1 MPRKIKKG
9 GSGLSGKTPVN
20 NKNSSASSKKSIKLA
35 SLSGSKS
42 TGGRAKPATYKQPSI
57 VSGMSVSDILNM
69 SESRFNKLTERELKL
84 VVGRLVS
91 AVNKRVRRF
100 EKAGITTPATRALE
114 KSGGKLSVKGKSL
127 NELRSEYAR
136 ARNFLNMETSTR
148 KGYEQVQKK
157 ISETLRE
164 RGYDISPNELD
175 DMFEVYNDLLEIDP
189 SLSMSK
195 DRYLLM
201 QEIANMPD
209 DLDVSEKVL
218 KAKERYTE
226 LYEQEQMELNGKE
239 VDLYG
244 VSGFFEI

>member
-1 MPRKIKKG
+1 MRGRKNQSSNINVKGQAKAIKYR
-9 GSGLSGKTPVN
+9 SPS
-20 NKNSSASSKKSIKLA
+20 
-35 SLSGSKS
+35 
-42 TGGRAKPATYKQPSI
+42 GGRTKPATYKQPSI

-69 SESRFNKLTERELKL
+69 SERRFNKLTERELKL

-100 EKAGITTPATRALE
+100 EKAGISTPATRSLE

-148 KGYEQVQKK
+148 KGYEQVQKR
-157 ISETLRE
+157 ISETLKE

-189 SLSMSK
+189 TLSLSK

>member
-1 MPRKIKKG
+1 MRGRKNQSSNINVKG
-9 GSGLSGKTPVN
+9 QAKAINYRSPS
-20 NKNSSASSKKSIKLA
+20 
-35 SLSGSKS
+35 
-42 TGGRAKPATYKQPSI
+42 GGRTKPATYKQPSI

-69 SESRFNKLTERELKL
+69 SERRFNKLTERELKL

-148 KGYEQVQKK
+148 KGYEQVQKR

-175 DMFEVYNDLLEIDP
+175 DMFEVYNDLLERDP
-189 SLSMSK
+189 SLSLSK

-218 KAKERYTE
+218 KAQERYTE

>member
-1 MPRKIKKG
+1 MRGRKNQSSNINVKG
-9 GSGLSGKTPVN
+9 QAKAINYRSPS
-20 NKNSSASSKKSIKLA
+20 
-35 SLSGSKS
+35 
-42 TGGRAKPATYKQPSI
+42 GGRTKPATYKQPSI

-69 SESRFNKLTERELKL
+69 SEKRFNKLTERELKL

-148 KGYEQVQKK
+148 KGYEQVQKR
-157 ISETLRE
+157 ISETLKE

-189 SLSMSK
+189 SLSLSK

>member
-1 MPRKIKKG
+1 MRGRKNQSSNINVKG
-9 GSGLSGKTPVN
+9 QAKAINYRSPS
-20 NKNSSASSKKSIKLA
+20 
-35 SLSGSKS
+35 
-42 TGGRAKPATYKQPSI
+42 GGRTKPATYKQPSI

-69 SESRFNKLTERELKL
+69 SERRFNKLTERELKL

-148 KGYEQVQKK
+148 KGYEQVQKR

-189 SLSMSK
+189 SLSLSK

-226 LYEQEQMELNGKE
+226 LYEQEQLELNGKE

>member
-1 MPRKIKKG
+1 MRGRKNQSSNINVKG
-9 GSGLSGKTPVN
+9 QAKAINYRSPS
-20 NKNSSASSKKSIKLA
+20 
-35 SLSGSKS
+35 
-42 TGGRAKPATYKQPSI
+42 GGRTKPATYKQPSI

-69 SESRFNKLTERELKL
+69 SEKRFNKLTERELKL

-148 KGYEQVQKK
+148 KGYEQVQKR
-157 ISETLRE
+157 ISETLKE
-164 RGYDISPNELD
+164 RGYDITPNELD

-189 SLSMSK
+189 SLSLSK

>member
-1 MPRKIKKG
+1 MRGRKNQSSNINVKG
-9 GSGLSGKTPVN
+9 QAKAINYRSPS
-20 NKNSSASSKKSIKLA
+20 
-35 SLSGSKS
+35 
-42 TGGRAKPATYKQPSI
+42 GGRTKPATYKQPSI

-69 SESRFNKLTERELKL
+69 SEKRFNKLTERELKL

-100 EKAGITTPATRALE
+100 EKAGISTPATRSLE

-148 KGYEQVQKK
+148 KGYEQVQKR
-157 ISETLRE
+157 ISETLKE

-175 DMFEVYNDLLEIDP
+175 DMFEVYNDLLELDP
-189 SLSMSK
+189 SLSLSK

>member
-1 MPRKIKKG
+1 MRGRKNQSSNINVKG
-9 GSGLSGKTPVN
+9 QAKAINYRSPS
-20 NKNSSASSKKSIKLA
+20 
-35 SLSGSKS
+35 
-42 TGGRAKPATYKQPSI
+42 GGRTKPATYKQPSI

-69 SESRFNKLTERELKL
+69 SEKRFNKLTERELKL

-148 KGYEQVQKK
+148 KGYEQVQKR

-189 SLSMSK
+189 SLSLSK

-209 DLDVSEKVL
+209 ELDVSEKVL